1 MKTKYFWIF
10 VIIAGAI
17 LMIIGSAVGS
27 QFYTKLLEQLILGGF
42 IGADFIPL
50 VSAIMVILG
59 YIALYGGYS
68 VLVAVFLIL
77 IKFNRIGKIIITIA
91 TGFGLLGLII
101 YGVSWAV
108 GSLSIPLEPAWQT
121 VLDQVHSLFTF
132 DSGMALAGT
141 AVVVVGKFGFK
152 RAEKAYEEVV
162 EEALEEL
169 AEEDVSSTDQN
180 IKYCPECG
188 AQLPVHANFCN
199 KCGKN
204 FD

>member
-1 MKTKYFWIF
+1 MKIKYFWLA
-10 VIIAGAI
+10 VIVAGAI

-42 IGADFIPL
+42 ISPEFVPL

-77 IKFNRIGKIIITIA
+77 IKFGRIGKIIITIA

-108 GSLSIPLEPAWQT
+108 GYFSIPLEPQWQT
-121 VLDQVHSLFTF
+121 VLDQVHGLFTF

-141 AVVVVGKFGFK
+141 AVVVVGKFLFK
-152 RAEKAYEEVV
+152 RAEKAYEEKVEEVV
-162 EEALEEL
+162 EADEE
-169 AEEDVSSTDQN
+169 EISSGS
-180 IKYCPECG
+180 KFCPECG
-188 AQLPVHANFCN
+188 AKLPIHANFCN